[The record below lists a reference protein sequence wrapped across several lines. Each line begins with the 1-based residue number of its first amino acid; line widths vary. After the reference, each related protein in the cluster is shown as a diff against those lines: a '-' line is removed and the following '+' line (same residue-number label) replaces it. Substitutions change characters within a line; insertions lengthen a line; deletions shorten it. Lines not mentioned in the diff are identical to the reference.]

1 MKYNF
6 GKKISNDFIKSKLD
20 WNSLKYI
27 NTAKRLAHIS
37 TTYQTKCYLCN
48 SKRSKKQYTIYGI
61 NYNKCL
67 NCSHVYTNKRLSEKQ
82 LIKYYSED
90 ENYST
95 NTYANKKLINL
106 RKKTFQPKINF
117 IKKFVKGKNWLDVGA
132 ADGMCVH
139 IALKSGFYSE
149 GIEISEHSR
158 KFAKEIHDIEL
169 FPNSLELFEKSNKTK
184 WNVIS
189 LFGVL
194 EHLTDPIHALKISH
208 KLLDDDGIVAIEVP
222 NFEAISSYI
231 QGHDGIADRH
241 LVPYSHIMLFTE
253 NSMNYALRK
262 TGFEPIAY
270 WYYGMDMIELLKFIS
285 KKDENIKNSKLFS
298 SLIDMVNKF
307 QKTIDE
313 EKLSDFFLVIGRK
326 SNKYSKTMKKK

>member
-1 MKYNF
+1 
-6 GKKISNDFIKSKLD
+6 
-20 WNSLKYI
+20 
-27 NTAKRLAHIS
+27 
-37 TTYQTKCYLCN
+37 
-48 SKRSKKQYTIYGI
+48 
-61 NYNKCL
+61 
-67 NCSHVYTNKRLSEKQ
+67 VYTNKRLSEKQ